1 MTANTGKINTS
12 NNIEGTEINV
22 LHMDIGVISLVRQ
35 GFFLIFL
42 IVLRICENIKK
53 NQIFQLLFIRKR
65 LVIKEEK
72 YPYSYLIFYKCNSI
86 GFLEWVQKRLNG
98 IFLLK
103 LKETERIKLC
113 FFPRFLIE
121 I

>member
-53 NQIFQLLFIRKR
+53 KSNIPAFVYQKETCHQRGEISIQLSNILQMQFIQFSVMGSKAP
-65 LVIKEEK
+65 EWN
-72 YPYSYLIFYKCNSI
+72 FSI
-86 GFLEWVQKRLNG
+86 
-98 IFLLK
+98 
-103 LKETERIKLC
+103 ETERNRKN
-113 FFPRFLIE
+113 
-121 I
+121 

>member
-1 MTANTGKINTS
+1 MDLYLPRNIFWLQLVTANTGKINTS

-53 NQIFQLLFIRKR
+53 KFKYSSFCLSERDLSSKR
-65 LVIKEEK
+65 RNIHTA
-72 YPYSYLIFYKCNSI
+72 I
-86 GFLEWVQKRLNG
+86 
-98 IFLLK
+98 
-103 LKETERIKLC
+103 
-113 FFPRFLIE
+113 
-121 I
+121 

>member
-42 IVLRICENIKK
+42 ILLRICENIKK
-53 NQIFQLLFIRKR
+53 KSNIPAFVYQKETCHQRGEISIQLSNILQMQFNQFSVMGSKAPESNF
-65 LVIKEEK
+65 
-72 YPYSYLIFYKCNSI
+72 SI
-86 GFLEWVQKRLNG
+86 
-98 IFLLK
+98 
-103 LKETERIKLC
+103 ETERNRKN
-113 FFPRFLIE
+113 
-121 I
+121 